1 MIVTNY
7 KLQVTSQRSLV
18 LYLLATCYS
27 LLATSLNA
35 TWYSADLLSLN
46 AGPRAH
52 SMGCA
57 YTAIADDPFS
67 PWWNPAGI
75 IKNQGPYIAGMQT
88 RPFGLENFNFI
99 SAGYPHKKFA
109 FSILAASL
117 KINEIQRLPDT
128 LVPEPIGFFEDQE
141 LVLFLSTAYKIRE
154 NTEVGINIKHLRYN
168 LDDTQAKGFG
178 VDIGISSKFNNI
190 PIGLVIKDIGGTRLK
205 WDTGQRDCRQT
216 NFVGGAAYSFNNPS
230 IGNYYLPGNFLLSAD
245 IGYEYKPFCGIG
257 VEYSLKNMLFLRSGF
272 SGKSNSLNAGIGIK
286 VRNLSIDYSFSPHDL
301 GVSHQISASITFFK
315 ITSPQDSS
323 NQPERQRPAK
333 TRKRRKSTRQPKQ

>member
-1 MIVTNY
+1 MIVTSY

-18 LYLLATCYS
+18 LCLLATYY
-27 LLATSLNA
+27 LLLSTSLNA
-35 TWYSADLLSLN
+35 TWYSAELLSLN

-67 PWWNPAGI
+67 PWWNPAGL
-75 IKNQGPYIAGMQT
+75 IKNHGPYIAGMQT
-88 RPFGLENFNFI
+88 RPFGLENFSFI

-117 KINEIQRLPDT
+117 KIDEIQRLPDT
-128 LVPEPIGFFEDQE
+128 LVPEPIGFFKDQE
-141 LVLFLSTAYKIRE
+141 LAIFLSSAYKIRE
-154 NTEVGINIKHLRYN
+154 STEVGINIKHLRYN

-178 VDIGISSKFNNI
+178 VDIGISSKLNNI

-205 WDTGQRDCRQT
+205 WDTGQKDCRQT
-216 NFVGGAAYSFNNPS
+216 NSILGAAYSFNNPS
-230 IGNYYLPGNFLLSAD
+230 IGNYYLPGDFLLSAD

-257 VEYSLKNMLFLRSGF
+257 VEYSFMDMFFLRTGF
-272 SGKSNSLNAGIGIK
+272 SGKSNSLNTGIGIK

-315 ITSPQDSS
+315 TTS
-323 NQPERQRPAK
+323 QPEKRHPPK
-333 TRKRRKSTRQPKQ
+333 TRKRRKSTQRPK